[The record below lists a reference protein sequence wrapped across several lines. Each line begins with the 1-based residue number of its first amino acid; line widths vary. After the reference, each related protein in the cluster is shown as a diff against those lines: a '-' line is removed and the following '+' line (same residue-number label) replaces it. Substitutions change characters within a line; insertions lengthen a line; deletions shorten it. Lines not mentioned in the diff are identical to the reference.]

1 MAKTRL
7 DESRWPLIV
16 YTAIGDQTDEDFDA
30 YLADADRVL
39 SRQERH
45 GVIFDARRASP
56 IGPKLR
62 KRQVDWLRE
71 NDRRLRA
78 RCVALGMLLSSPI
91 QRGVFRAILWMN
103 PLPYPYSV
111 EVRFEAARRFVC
123 QHLERRGCTVPSVP
137 RWDQLLSSPEERLR
151 SLDHR

>member
-1 MAKTRL
+1 MAQTRL
-7 DESRWPLIV
+7 DDSRWPLV
-16 YTAIGDQTDEDFDA
+16 LYTAIGEQSDDEFEA

-39 SRQERH
+39 SRRERH

-62 KRQVDWLRE
+62 KRQVEWLRQ
-71 NDRRLRA
+71 NDRQLRA
-78 RCVALGMLLSSPI
+78 QCVALGMLLSSPI

-123 QHLERRGCTVPSVP
+123 QHLERSGCAAPP
-137 RWDQLLSSPEERLR
+137 ILRWDQLLGSHGAPPR
-151 SLDHR
+151 SLHHR